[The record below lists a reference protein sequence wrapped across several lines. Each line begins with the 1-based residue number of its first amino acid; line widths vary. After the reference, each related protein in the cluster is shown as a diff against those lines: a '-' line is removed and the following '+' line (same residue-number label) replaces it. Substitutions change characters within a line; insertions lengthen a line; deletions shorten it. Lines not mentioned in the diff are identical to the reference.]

1 MSGGGLDWRPIG
13 IAAGAAVLVAA
24 VGGTLTDVGPWYQ
37 SLDKPDWTP
46 PDWLFPVAW
55 TAIFACATLSAVQ
68 AWRATEGTMRDAV
81 VGLFAANGF
90 LNVLWSLL
98 FFRMQRPDW
107 AVIEVAVLWLS
118 IAALIGLLWSRS
130 RPAALLLVPYLLW
143 VGVAAALNLEIV
155 RRMGAFG

>member
-1 MSGGGLDWRPIG
+1 MTWITLAAFLAATFG
-13 IAAGAAVLVAA
+13 AGATGAIFQPGAWYR
-24 VGGTLTDVGPWYQ
+24 TLR
-37 SLDKPDWTP
+37 KPAWTP

-55 TAIFACATLSAVQ
+55 TVIFACATLSAVQ
-68 AWRATEGTMRDAV
+68 AWRATDGPMRDAV

-98 FFRMQRPDW
+98 FFRLQRPDW

-118 IAALIGLLWSRS
+118 IAALIGLLWGRS
-130 RPAALLLVPYLLW
+130 RAAALLLVPYLLW
-143 VGVAAALNLEIV
+143 VGVAAALNFEIV